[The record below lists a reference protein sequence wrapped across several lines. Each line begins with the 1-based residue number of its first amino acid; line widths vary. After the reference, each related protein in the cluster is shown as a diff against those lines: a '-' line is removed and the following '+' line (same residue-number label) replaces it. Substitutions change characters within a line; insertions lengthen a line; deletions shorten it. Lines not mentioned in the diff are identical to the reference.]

1 MQQQFLEIQAA
12 FLCRTTFK
20 NKDGKHPVILRLRFQ
35 ADRKDIFT
43 GVYCTKTAWDKTAQ
57 RIKPGAKD
65 APQANQRLE
74 RWLIE
79 CNEHFNALKYS
90 GKVFFLRELVQR
102 LKGKEDL
109 PPTIIAYLDHK
120 AKELKMRVGID
131 ITKATLQKYLR
142 CAKYLEEFLRTKYK
156 HDDLNISAITET
168 TINDYFYYLR
178 VVKGNSHNT
187 CVKCVKSLKT
197 VLMHAIKNGM
207 LKTDPFLNVK
217 LSEKP
222 VFRGFLTKEELEKL
236 HLLNNLHEGQK
247 QVRDIFLFACYTGMA
262 YIDVKQFSKKNLIT
276 NADGS
281 TYIHK
286 PRQKTGQLSIIPLL
300 PPAEKIL
307 LRYSPTGN
315 VADFDWKVITN
326 QKINEHLK
334 DIAKLAGLEQ
344 SLFFHLARHTFAT
357 TVTLS
362 NGIPI
367 ETVSRMLGH
376 TNIKMTQR
384 YAKISGHKII
394 EDMKRIRHLFED

>member
-12 FLCRTTFK
+12 FICRTTFK
-20 NKDGKHPVILRLRFQ
+20 NKDGRHPIILRLRFQ
-35 ADRKDIFT
+35 GDRKDIFI
-43 GVYCTKTAWDKTAQ
+43 GVYCGKTAWDKVGQ
-57 RIKPGAKD
+57 RVKSGVKE

-74 RWLIE
+74 RWLFD

-90 GKVFFLRELVQR
+90 GKVFFLRDLVQR
-102 LKGKEDL
+102 MKGKEDL

-142 CAKYLEEFLRTKYK
+142 CARYLEEFLKTKYGRP
-156 HDDLNISAITET
+156 DLNISAITET

-236 HLLNNLHEGQK
+236 HSLDNLHEGQK

-262 YIDVKQFSKKNLIT
+262 YIDVKQFSRKNLIT
-276 NADGS
+276 NPDGS
-281 TYIHK
+281 IYIHK

-307 LRYSPTGN
+307 LGYSSTGN

-326 QKINEHLK
+326 QKSMSTLKKLQKSPGWSRVYFFTWRDTHL
-334 DIAKLAGLEQ
+334 
-344 SLFFHLARHTFAT
+344 R
-357 TVTLS
+357 
-362 NGIPI
+362 
-367 ETVSRMLGH
+367 
-376 TNIKMTQR
+376 QR
-384 YAKISGHKII
+384 LHFPMVY
-394 EDMKRIRHLFED
+394 L